1 MCDTYLLST
10 FTRLV
15 SVQLL
20 LFSPK
25 IILYANMYYTTK
37 DYAAMSRDAYS
48 TVSITNW
55 QTYWLANILRLIFRQ
70 FFSPIMHSVDT
81 FDIEKL
87 SN

>member
-15 SVQLL
+15 IVQLL

-55 QTYWLANILRLIFRQ
+55 QTY
-70 FFSPIMHSVDT
+70 
-81 FDIEKL
+81 
-87 SN
+87 